1 MTASGRSPDRF
12 FELMPAMHRIV
23 DEDQGHVLSGLLRL
37 VNQHADLLRDDV
49 ERLWDDFFIE
59 TCQRWVVPYIG
70 DLVGNVALLDP
81 DMAPAAVTAQRL
93 FTDLTGPS
101 LAVPSPVRSRADVAR
116 TIHYRRR
123 KGTPAMME
131 ELAGDVTGWGALV
144 SEFFQRLGW
153 TQYLEHLRR
162 GALETPDLRP
172 VDTAHRTAG
181 PWDRAQHTVD
191 VRAID
196 AHEGWYNISNLGIFV
211 WRLLAQPRTRVI
223 PRQVGTAAWRLT
235 FSPLGQ
241 DVPIFSGGDAGPLE
255 TGRTREETVDTPLRS
270 AALFD
275 DLRALPTGTVTSSR
289 WYGPTGAAR
298 LVVHAEGSP
307 VPASDIRCANLS
319 GWTAYGQPGGTK
331 LLVDPS
337 RGRLAR
343 PSGRN
348 QTEVLRVSFC
358 EGFSADIGGGEYER
372 SPWLMDT
379 AEGPAPVVVSGGGAD
394 LDNKIAARTP
404 TQSVFRIVDNETYD
418 LVAPIAVRAGERL
431 TVEAANQQRPL
442 VRLAGGLLDVQTVA
456 NDTAASL
463 TLGGLLV
470 EGGISVSG
478 DLQNLRILHCT
489 LVPGRSVLQDA
500 NPPVTGP
507 SLAVAA
513 TKAGNVVNAHLEV
526 QVAASIVGALRIP
539 EHAAGLWLLDCIV
552 DGITEDQQRKG
563 AAICDAAGTSGP
575 IGHIERTTVLGSVRL
590 SQAPM
595 ISESIITQAVTVDRR
610 QDGCVRFSYLAPGS
624 QTPRQYRCQPA
635 LAIAEA
641 LDQRRRDAA
650 LQNRPLPPNWDTA
663 LAAGIAARLVPAFT
677 SEQYGR
683 PGYAQLHETCPTE
696 IAVGAEDG
704 AEMGAFS
711 QLKNP
716 QREANLRLR
725 LDEYLPVGL
734 EVGLIHET

>member
-1 MTASGRSPDRF
+1 MY
-12 FELMPAMHRIV
+12 RIL
-23 DEDQGHVLSGLLRL
+23 DEDQGHVLDGLLRL

-70 DLVGNVALLDP
+70 DLVGNVPLLDP
-81 DMAPAAVTAQRL
+81 DMAPTAATAEAL

-101 LAVPSPVRSRADVAR
+101 LAAPSPVRSRADVAR

-123 KGTPAMME
+123 KGTPAMLE
-131 ELAGDVTGWGALV
+131 ELAGDVTGWGTLV

-172 VDTAHRTAG
+172 VDTAPRTAG
-181 PWDRAQHTVD
+181 PWDRSQHTVD
-191 VRAID
+191 VRAIG

-211 WRLLAQPRTRVI
+211 WRLLAQPRTRVV
-223 PRQVGTAAWRLT
+223 PRQVGSVAWRLT

-241 DVPIFSGGDAGPLE
+241 DVPLFSAGDAGPLE
-255 TGRTREETVDTPLRS
+255 SGRTREETVDTPLRP
-270 AALFD
+270 AAFFD
-275 DLRALPTGTVTSSR
+275 DLRSLPAGTGVSSR

-298 LVVHAEGSP
+298 LVVYADGNP
-307 VPASDIRCANLS
+307 VPASNIRCANLS
-319 GWTAYGQPGGTK
+319 GWTTYPQPGGTN
-331 LLVDPS
+331 LLIDPD

-343 PSGRN
+343 PDGRSA
-348 QTEVLRVSFC
+348 TEVLRVTFC

-372 SPWLMDT
+372 SAWLLDT
-379 AEGPAPVVVSGGGAD
+379 TGGPAPVVVSGGGPD
-394 LDNKIAARTP
+394 LENKIAARTP
-404 TQSVFRIVDNETYD
+404 TQTVFRIVDNETYD
-418 LVAPIAVRAGERL
+418 LAAPVSVRAGERL
-431 TVEAANQQRPL
+431 TIESVNHQRPL
-442 VRLAGGLLDVQTVA
+442 VRLAGGVLDVQTAA
-456 NDTAASL
+456 NDTKASL

-478 DLQNLRILHCT
+478 DLQDLRILHCT
-489 LVPGRSVLQDA
+489 LVPGGSVLPGA
-500 NPPVTGP
+500 NPPVGP
-507 SLAVAA
+507 SLSVAA
-513 TKAGNVVNAHLEV
+513 TKAGDVVNAHLEV

-539 EHAAGLWLLDCIV
+539 EHVAGLWLLDCV
-552 DGITEDQQRKG
+552 VNGITKDQQPKG

-575 IGHIERTTVLGSVRL
+575 IGHLERTTVLGSAHL

-595 ISESIITQAVTVDRR
+595 ISESIVTGAVTVGRR
-610 QDGCVRFSYLAPGS
+610 QDGCVRFSYLTPAS

-650 LQNRPLPPNWDTA
+650 QQNLPLPPGWDTA
-663 LAAGIAARLVPAFT
+663 LAAGVAARLVPAFT

-683 PGYAQLHETCPTE
+683 PGYAQLHETCPSE

-734 EVGLIHET
+734 EVGLIHQT